1 MNSEYLKKSYGKNF
15 YQIIDGDTNSQKLP
29 KLWQGL
35 ANNDK
40 NTRLK
45 NLNSLFVDIFRH
57 MPKTQAHLR
66 ETTIDAY
73 VIFIE
78 KIGNILVADRAMN
91 GQIFS
96 YRSFEPHASSKFGGS
111 VGDFYSKLNG
121 FCDFLSMG
129 GLMPQSEILPLGED
143 EYEYCTAP
151 SSEVAEKN
159 KNSSYELIFNSGGKG
174 KGYVNVDST
183 FNNNPL
189 ALILWLDDTEPLEEM
204 EFWDTYDNWT
214 FIGMQ
219 AD

>member
-29 KLWQGL
+29 KLWQSL

-91 GQIFS
+91 GKIFS

-121 FCDFLSMG
+121 FSDFLSMG

-143 EYEYCTAP
+143 EYEYWTAP
-151 SSEVAEKN
+151 SSEVAEKTRIRLMSLYLTVAA
-159 KNSSYELIFNSGGKG
+159 KER
-174 KGYVNVDST
+174 
-183 FNNNPL
+183 
-189 ALILWLDDTEPLEEM
+189 
-204 EFWDTYDNWT
+204 
-214 FIGMQ
+214 GM
-219 AD
+219 